1 MWGIGASSRSIPNA
15 SQDGRAHHRVIGPN
29 GRCVLPAGPCLAL
42 AGIGTRL
49 AALVTMKATEVV
61 PVSREELD
69 VGKRTVETGRVAVR
83 KTVSTHEEKVEVPLD
98 HDEVDIERIA
108 IDRVVDELPRQ
119 RYEGDVLVI
128 PVLEE
133 VLVVRKQ
140 WVLKEELRVRKRAV
154 RAMHE
159 ESVALRAEHVKV
171 ERTKP

>member
-1 MWGIGASSRSIPNA
+1 MWGIGLPSRSIPNA
-15 SQDGRAHHRVIGPN
+15 SQDGRAHHRVIGPK